1 MTLEV
6 KIYHHDF
13 FFSIN
18 EASRI
23 AVRGK
28 RGLRRSSSSTVR
40 IFGGIEGLEDV
51 VSETG
56 PRIGRRLFSIAS
68 ATFRYAK
75 EGRRNERSG
84 LGWWSTNEKER

>member
-6 KIYHHDF
+6 KIYHHV
-13 FFSIN
+13 FFSN
-18 EASRI
+18 KRSKSDCSE
-23 AVRGK
+23 GK

-40 IFGGIEGLEDV
+40 IFGGIEGLEVV

-75 EGRRNERSG
+75 EGRRNERI
-84 LGWWSTNEKER
+84 RD